1 VTGSRPDRAI
11 DVDIRPW
18 ATGDLP
24 LLTRLLGD
32 PAMTEHLGGPETPE
46 KLAERHE
53 RYLPGGGRGGGEQF
67 AIVVGADRDA
77 VGWTGYWES
86 EWRARRVWEIGWS
99 VLVEQQGRGVAAQ
112 AAALL
117 IARLR
122 SVGRHRYLYA
132 FPSADNAASNAV
144 CRKLGMTLVGEVEIE
159 YPPGRVMHSNEWRLD
174 AREPWP
180 TGDKPSSR

>member
-1 VTGSRPDRAI
+1 VTGSQPRLVTH
-11 DVDIRPW
+11 VDIRPW
-18 ATGDLP
+18 AEGDLP

-46 KLAERHE
+46 KLAERHA

-67 AIVVGADRDA
+67 AIVVGPEREA

-99 VLVEQQGRGVAAQ
+99 VLAEHQGRGVASQ
-112 AAALL
+112 AATLL

-122 SVGRHRYLYA
+122 SVGRHRYIYA
-132 FPSADNAASNAV
+132 FPSVGNAASNAV
-144 CRKLGMTLVGEVEIE
+144 CRALGMTFVGAVDIE
-159 YPPGRVMHSNEWRLD
+159 YPPGRFMNANEWRLD
-174 AREPWP
+174 MREPWP
-180 TGDKPSSR
+180 VGEKPISE